1 MSTVIIA
8 SGGGGH
14 AAIDKLV
21 GISPDMTASQH
32 AAAEA
37 LIAKFVHDVEML
49 VAAVAQNKKL

>member
-1 MSTVIIA
+1 MSTIIIG
-8 SGGGGH
+8 GGGGH

-21 GISPDMTASQH
+21 GISPDMTAAQH